1 MKVRVMGWGD
11 TEYEVTNDPDRT
23 RGLVRLGPE
32 GLWVPKDKTITV
44 PEYRAA
50 RFPEDHG
57 KEVEFETTGDFW
69 HPGILVGQTG
79 DRFIVEHGFTSLRLC
94 KPSSVRIKEQP

>member
-11 TEYEVTNDPDRT
+11 TEYDVLDDEPGVYILRNVLP
-23 RGLVRLGPE
+23 GPLNLVIPR
-32 GLWVPKDKTITV
+32 DKTIPV

-94 KPSSVRIKEQP
+94 RLVRIKEQA